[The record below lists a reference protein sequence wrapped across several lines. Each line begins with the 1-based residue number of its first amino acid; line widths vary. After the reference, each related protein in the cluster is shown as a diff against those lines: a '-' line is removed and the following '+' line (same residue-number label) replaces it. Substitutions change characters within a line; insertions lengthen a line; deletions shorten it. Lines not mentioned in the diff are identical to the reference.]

1 MGVSLREMVKTLR
14 FHGNLIHTALESIDS
29 NYLESIPIK
38 NVGSFGKQFRHMLDV
53 RNSYLDA
60 LQSGTLDFYRKDV
73 NHLLEN
79 NKQELLK
86 ELKLVIEKFSRIVL
100 AYSSQKVSDKW
111 IDCTPSIKY
120 LGENFRNISPLQ
132 LTDMMTEHE
141 IFHEGELALYYRAA
155 NIKFPDNWIVWGLV

>member
-1 MGVSLREMVKTLR
+1 MVKTLR